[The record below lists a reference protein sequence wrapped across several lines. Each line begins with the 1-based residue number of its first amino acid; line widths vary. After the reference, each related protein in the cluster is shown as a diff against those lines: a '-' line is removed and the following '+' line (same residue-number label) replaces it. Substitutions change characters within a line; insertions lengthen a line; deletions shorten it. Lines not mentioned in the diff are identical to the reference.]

1 MNSKLDRLIENLS
14 AMQLDQIHET
24 TLRLNEVESRTHLV
38 YDAGDFTVSINEKMI
53 TIWHRHCN
61 ILFSPWDSSTN
72 FTEVL
77 QSVGINKY
85 IELDRYSYLEIML
98 EIAHN
103 LKNNTKV
110 PLKVIE
116 VFNTCEDPKSLLNWI
131 VYYLKFVIRYKLL
144 SDNSIISIQEQLSA
158 YHVNVNTIVQG
169 DKEHM
174 ILLDGSGIIMTAVEG
189 LVYINNDVSFV
200 GNKVNGIIS
209 NDNSTFKVKDC
220 NEITMYR
227 NSSGIVGTVGLIALR
242 DQSKLEV
249 TKKLRKG
256 WVRNISQLTVDDQ
269 YLKNVEVMDENS
281 EDYKFLG

>member
-1 MNSKLDRLIENLS
+1 
-14 AMQLDQIHET
+14 
-24 TLRLNEVESRTHLV
+24 
-38 YDAGDFTVSINEKMI
+38 
-53 TIWHRHCN
+53 
-61 ILFSPWDSSTN
+61 
-72 FTEVL
+72 
-77 QSVGINKY
+77 
-85 IELDRYSYLEIML
+85 ML

-103 LKNNTKV
+103 LKTNTKV
-110 PLKVIE
+110 PLKIIE
-116 VFNTCEDPKSLLNWI
+116 VFNTCDDPKSLLNWI

-158 YHVNVNTIVQG
+158 YHVNVNTIVPG
-169 DKEHM
+169 EKEHM
-174 ILLDGSGIIMTAVEG
+174 ILLDGSCSIMTAVDG
-189 LVYINNDVSFV
+189 LVYLNNDVSFV

-220 NEITMYR
+220 NAISMYR
-227 NSSGIVGTVGLIALR
+227 NSSGIVGTVDLIALR

-249 TKKLRKG
+249 TKKLYKG